1 MIFLVQFAINKHML
15 IFSKTTNCTRPTG
28 SSNFVGL
35 WKNLLML
42 IYSKLL
48 SKSCDYFYQHSS
60 QFEAKVNKND
70 LMSSFW

>member
-35 WKNLLML
+35 LKNLLML

-48 SKSCDYFYQHSS
+48 SKSCDYFY
-60 QFEAKVNKND
+60 
-70 LMSSFW
+70 

>member
-1 MIFLVQFAINKHML
+1 MIFLVQFAINKHVL
-15 IFSKTTNCTRPTG
+15 IFSKTTNYTRPTG

-48 SKSCDYFYQHSS
+48 SKSCDYFY
-60 QFEAKVNKND
+60 
-70 LMSSFW
+70 